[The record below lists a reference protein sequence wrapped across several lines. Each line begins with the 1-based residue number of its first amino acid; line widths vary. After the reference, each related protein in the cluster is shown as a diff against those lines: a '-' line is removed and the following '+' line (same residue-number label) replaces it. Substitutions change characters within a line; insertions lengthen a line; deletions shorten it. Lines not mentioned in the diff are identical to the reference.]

1 MVSVRVAAEAAPRVQ
16 DEQGRGPLPAAAT
29 DGATRTITG
38 QGGGTMRIAVPV
50 DGVVQLPAGT
60 DLGTIVAD
68 GRDLVVALPDG
79 TKLVIVDGAVF
90 VPDLVVGTVE
100 VPPTTLV
107 ALLIGHEPQTAAGPP
122 SSSGGNFAVPVGTL
136 GDAFALGDLLPPTAL
151 AFTVPT
157 FEDIDVRPRTA
168 AIDNLFPDITITTPE
183 TPGGAVDAVATVSE
197 AGLPA
202 RGGEPAGSNAASDL
216 EITTGSVQ
224 YDPGDGPATV
234 AVDGTAIT
242 AVGQTITTTFGVLTI
257 TAVRAD
263 GFDYRYTLS
272 DNTSGSNVRDVLNVT
287 VTDRDGD
294 VATGTLTVTII
305 DDVPTARADVDS
317 VAVPTGPAAA
327 SATVGVDF
335 TDAAF
340 WSGVPAGSTSVAL
353 NGATLSSINGAL
365 SFYLGASVLSP
376 NDGRAGQGWTNEID
390 AYNDQPEGL
399 RITFATAQS
408 SVRLAL
414 GQMYEERTFGQ
425 TPEAERVTVLVT
437 LADGTTQTR
446 TVAATATSQPGIVNV
461 ALNASDF
468 GGVAIA
474 SVVLTPDLTPP
485 TVPAGVNGGA
495 NATLPY
501 SEFVLRGISYD
512 VIDATPPTA
521 PFADGNVLTGVG
533 GTDAN
538 TSDGVA
544 DVQGA
549 DGATVTGVVAG
560 VVTSAAG
567 NLGSAVAGA
576 FGTLTLSADGSYR
589 YVPSSTN
596 AELRALIPGETR
608 TDTFTY
614 TIIDGD
620 GSTSTTTLTI
630 TIDGTDDP
638 VALTGL
644 TPAITGGDVIVA
656 EANLAN
662 GTAPDVAAL
671 AQPGDFT
678 IVAPDGYGSLSIAGQ
693 TVMTGGLFT
702 ATTITTPLGN
712 TLAITAFDAAT
723 GRVSYQYTLNGPIDS
738 SGTAGDRVTETFNV
752 VATDRNGSATQGSL
766 VATIVDDAPILS
778 ADVDSVTVGTP
789 SGQQVATTA
798 VDFTDASL
806 WNGVPAGS
814 TQAGFGGGGVTLSSV
829 NGALGYYLGA
839 SVFSPSDG
847 QPRQGWTNE
856 VDAYNDQPEGLVLSF
871 AQAQSTVR
879 ISLGQMYQERLFNPT
894 PESEK
899 VDVTVTLADG
909 STATRVVAATATTQP
924 GLAEITLTSA
934 DFGGQAIRSVTLTP
948 DLATPTPPAG
958 GGTPANLNL
967 PYSEFV
973 LRGVEFQTTTDT
985 PASRSFADGNVL
997 TGIGGTDA
1005 NATDGVADRLGAD
1018 GGQVT
1023 AVGLG
1028 YQVGTGGVGT
1038 PLTGT
1043 YGTLTLAA
1051 DGSYTYVL
1059 NNDLAAVQR
1068 LSGSNTLVDRFT
1080 YTVTDGDGD
1089 RASTQLT
1096 ITIQPPSAAA
1106 RFSASAAPAVAVEDS
1121 AALHLSRATETTT
1134 GTTTLTA
1141 ALLTAAVAASEPA
1154 YARSLPPTSDA
1165 THPTTDTSAATAA
1178 THPAATTELVH
1189 QVATIEPAA
1198 APATTATATTHPA
1211 ATAEAVTSGGEHAGV
1226 AGSYVPAT
1234 VEATHEAPAH
1244 ADTAAATPPP
1254 SAAAPPAVA
1263 LAEGIA
1269 LPAALAPAA
1278 EAPAGAPATAA
1289 QVLADVLHGGAPAH
1303 APGIDALLA
1312 ALPAPDATA
1321 AGGDHAAPAPAY
1333 VAANDTG
1340 AAEAMSAAWNAMAAA
1355 HAQAAAVAAHDGVTM
1370 VAHSA

>member
-1 MVSVRVAAEAAPRVQ
+1 MSASDVQ
-16 DEQGRGPLPAAAT
+16 VVQ
-29 DGATRTITG
+29 G
-38 QGGGTMRIAVPV
+38 QGGGIMRIAVPV

-68 GRDLVVALPDG
+68 GRDLIVALPDG

-100 VPPTTLV
+100 VPPSTLV

-122 SSSGGNFAVPVGTL
+122 SSSGGNFAVPVGSL
-136 GDAFALGDLLPPTAL
+136 GDAFAIGDLLPPTAL

-157 FEDIDVRPRTA
+157 FEDIDVRPRN
-168 AIDNLFPDITITTPE
+168 IVDNLFPDITITTPQ
-183 TPGGAVDAVATVSE
+183 TPGGAIDAVATVSE

-202 RGGEPAGSNAASDL
+202 RGNEPAGTNPTSNL
-216 EITTGSVQ
+216 ETTTGSVQ
-224 YDPGDGPATV
+224 YDPGDAPAVV
-234 AVDGTAIT
+234 AVDGNAIT
-242 AVGQTITTTFGVLTI
+242 TVGQTITTQFGVVTI

-263 GFDYRYTLS
+263 GFDYSYTLS
-272 DNTSGSNVRDVLNVT
+272 DNTSGQNVREVLNLT

-294 VATGTLTVTII
+294 RATGTLTVTII
-305 DDVPTARADVDS
+305 DDAPIARADIDS
-317 VAVPTGPAAA
+317 VAAPTGPAAS

-365 SFYLGASVLSP
+365 GFYLGASVFSP
-376 NDGRAGQGWTNEID
+376 GDGRPGQSWTNEVD
-390 AYNDQPEGL
+390 AFNDQPEGL

-408 SVRLAL
+408 NVRLAL
-414 GQMYEERTFGQ
+414 GQLYQERLFSP
-425 TPEAERVTVLVT
+425 TPDAERVTVEVT

-446 TVAATATSQPGIVNV
+446 TVTAVATSQPGLLNV
-461 ALNASDF
+461 SLAASDF
-468 GGVAIA
+468 GGVAIT
-474 SVVLTPDLTPP
+474 SVVLTPDLSLAP
-485 TVPAGVNGGA
+485 VPAGVTPA
-495 NATLPY
+495 SNALLPY

-512 VIDATPPTA
+512 VASFVPPTA

-538 TSDGVA
+538 TTDGVA
-544 DVQGA
+544 DTQGA

-560 VVTSAAG
+560 VATSASG
-567 NLGSAVAGA
+567 NLGTAVAGTY
-576 FGTLTLSADGSYR
+576 GTLTLTADGSYR

-614 TIIDGD
+614 TLTDGD
-620 GSTSTTTLTI
+620 GSTATTTLTI

-662 GTAPDVAAL
+662 GTAPDATAL
-671 AQPGDFT
+671 SPQGDFT
-678 IVAPDGYGSLSIAGQ
+678 IVAPDGYGNLSIAGQ
-693 TVMTGGLFT
+693 TVMTGGAFT

-712 TLAITAFDAAT
+712 TLAITGFDAAT
-723 GRVSYQYTLNGPIDS
+723 GRVTYQYTLNGPVDS
-738 SGTAGDRVTETFNV
+738 GGTLGDRVTETFNV
-752 VATDRNGSATQGSL
+752 VATDRNGSSTQGSL

-778 ADVDSVTVGTP
+778 ADADRVTVGTP
-789 SGQQVATTA
+789 ATQQSSTTV
-798 VDFTDASL
+798 VDFTDAGL

-814 TQAGFGGGGVTLSSV
+814 TQAGFGGGGVTLSSI

-847 QPRQGWTNE
+847 QPRQAWTNE

-879 ISLGQMYQERLFNPT
+879 ITLGQLYVERQFNFAPDA
-894 PESEK
+894 EK

-909 STATRVVAATATTQP
+909 STATRIVTASPTAVGGQATV
-924 GLAEITLTSA
+924 TLTSA
-934 DFGGQAIRSVTLTP
+934 DFGGQAIRSVALTP
-948 DLATPTPPAG
+948 DLSPPAP
-958 GGTPANLNL
+958 PANGATGPTLNT
-967 PYSEFV
+967 PFSEFV
-973 LRGVEFQTTTDT
+973 LRGVEFQTTSDT
-985 PASRSFADGNVL
+985 PQSRSFADGNVL
-997 TGIGGTDA
+997 TGVGGTDA
-1005 NATDGVADRLGAD
+1005 NTTDGVADRLGAD

-1023 AVGLG
+1023 GVGLG
-1028 YQVGTGGVGT
+1028 YQTVTGGVGT

-1043 YGTLTLAA
+1043 YGTLTLTA

-1059 NNDLAAVQR
+1059 NNDLPAVQR

-1096 ITIQPPSAAA
+1096 ITIQPQSAAA
-1106 RFSASAAPAVAVEDS
+1106 RFSASAGPVMAAEDT

-1141 ALLTAAVAASEPA
+1141 ALLTAAVVAGEPA
-1154 YARSLPPTSDA
+1154 HARSPAPEA
-1165 THPTTDTSAATAA
+1165 AA
-1178 THPAATTELVH
+1178 THTDADATGQAATTHAAAAAIEPVHQAAATEPATTQPAATT
-1189 QVATIEPAA
+1189 
-1198 APATTATATTHPA
+1198 TTTPTHA
-1211 ATAEAVTSGGEHAGV
+1211 SATAEPVTTTDHAGV
-1226 AGSYVPAT
+1226 AGSHAASAS
-1234 VEATHEAPAH
+1234 EPAH
-1244 ADTAAATPPP
+1244 DTAPHADATPV
-1254 SAAAPPAVA
+1254 AAAPVAA

-1269 LPAALAPAA
+1269 IPAALAPAA
-1278 EAPAGAPATAA
+1278 QVAEAPAAANATQAA

-1303 APGIDALLA
+1303 AAGIDTLLS
-1312 ALPAPDATA
+1312 ALPQDQ
-1321 AGGDHAAPAPAY
+1321 GVSDNSIHAASAPAY

-1355 HAQAAAVAAHDGVTM
+1355 HAQAAAAVTAHDGVM
-1370 VAHSA
+1370 VVAHSA

>member
-1 MVSVRVAAEAAPRVQ
+1 MVSVRVAESSAPLVQ
-16 DEQGRGPLPAAAT
+16 NDLGRGGAPAPQ
-29 DGATRTITG
+29 GASDVQVMQG
-38 QGGGTMRIAVPV
+38 QGGGIMRIAVPV

-90 VPDLVVGTVE
+90 VPELVVGTVE

-136 GDAFALGDLLPPTAL
+136 GDAFAIGDLLPPTAL

-157 FEDIDVRPRTA
+157 FEDLDVRPRTGA
-168 AIDNLFPDITITTPE
+168 ENLFPDITITTPQ
-183 TPGGAVDAVATVSE
+183 TPGGAIDAVATVSE

-202 RGGEPAGSNAASDL
+202 RGSEPAGTNPTSNL
-216 EITTGSVQ
+216 ETTTGSVQ
-224 YDPGDGPATV
+224 YDPGDAPAVV

-242 AVGQTITTTFGVLTI
+242 AAGQTIATQFGVVTI
-257 TAVRAD
+257 TAVRTD
-263 GFDYRYTLS
+263 GFDYSYTLS
-272 DNTSGSNVRDVLNVT
+272 DNTSGQNVREVLNLT

-294 VATGTLTVTII
+294 RATGTLTVTII
-305 DDVPTARADVDS
+305 DDAPIARADVDS
-317 VAVPTGPAAA
+317 VGAPTGPASS
-327 SATVGVDF
+327 SATIGVDF
-335 TDAAF
+335 TNAAF

-353 NGATLSSINGAL
+353 DGATLSSINGAL
-365 SFYLGASVLSP
+365 GFFKGASVFSSS
-376 NDGRAGQGWTNEID
+376 DGRAGQAWTSEVD

-399 RITFATAQS
+399 RITFASAQS

-414 GQMYEERTFGQ
+414 GQMYQERLYSQ

-446 TVAATATSQPGIVNV
+446 AVAAIATSEPGILNV
-461 ALNASDF
+461 TLDASDF
-468 GGVAIA
+468 GGRAIA
-474 SVVLTPDLTPP
+474 SVVLTPDLTLP
-485 TVPAGVNGGA
+485 TVPAGVTPDA
-495 NATLPY
+495 NATHPY
-501 SEFVLRGISYD
+501 SDFVLRGISYD
-512 VIDATPPTA
+512 VASSTPPTA

-538 TSDGVA
+538 TTDGVA
-544 DVQGA
+544 DTQGA

-560 VVTSAAG
+560 VATSASG
-567 NLGSAVAGA
+567 NLGTAVTGTY
-576 FGTLTLSADGSYR
+576 GTLTLSADGSYR
-589 YVPSSTN
+589 YVPSATN
-596 AELRALIPGETR
+596 AELRALVPGETR

-614 TIIDGD
+614 TLTDGD
-620 GSTSTTTLTI
+620 GSTATTTLTI

-638 VALTGL
+638 IALTGL

-662 GTAPDVAAL
+662 GTAPNAAAL
-671 AQPGDFT
+671 SPQGDFT
-678 IVAPDGYGSLSIAGQ
+678 IVAPDGYGNLSIAGQ
-693 TVMTGGLFT
+693 SVMTGGVFT
-702 ATTITTPLGN
+702 AATITTPLGN
-712 TLAITAFDAAT
+712 TLAVTGFDAAT
-723 GRVSYQYTLNGPIDS
+723 GRVTYQYTLNGAVDS

-752 VATDRNGSATQGSL
+752 VATDRNGSSTQGSL
-766 VATIVDDAPILS
+766 VATIVDDAPVLS
-778 ADVDSVTVGTP
+778 ADVDRVTVGTP
-789 SGQQVATTA
+789 ASQQTATTV

-814 TQAGFGGGGVTLSSV
+814 TQAGFGGGGVTLSSI
-829 NGALGYYLGA
+829 NGALGYFRGA

-847 QPRQGWTNE
+847 QPGQAWTNE
-856 VDAYNDQPEGLVLSF
+856 VDAFNDRPEGLVLSF

-879 ISLGQMYQERLFNPT
+879 ISLGQLYLEQQFNRAPDA
-894 PESEK
+894 EK

-909 STATRVVAATATTQP
+909 STATRVVTATATTEP
-924 GLAEITLTSA
+924 GLAQVTLTSA

-948 DLATPTPPAG
+948 DLSPPAPPQNG
-958 GGTPANLNL
+958 ATPANLNT
-967 PYSEFV
+967 PFSEFV
-973 LRGVEFQTTTDT
+973 LRGVEFQTTGST
-985 PASRSFADGNVL
+985 PQSRSFADGNVL
-997 TGIGGTDA
+997 TGVGGTDA
-1005 NATDGVADRLGAD
+1005 NTTDGVADRLGAD

-1023 AVGLG
+1023 GVGLG
-1028 YQVGTGGVGT
+1028 YQAGTGGVGT

-1068 LSGSNTLVDRFT
+1068 LSGSNTLIDRFT

-1096 ITIQPPSAAA
+1096 ITIQPASAAA
-1106 RFSASAAPAVAVEDS
+1106 RFSASAWPVMAVEDS

-1141 ALLTAAVAASEPA
+1141 ALLTAAVVASEPA
-1154 YARSLPPTSDA
+1154 YARSLAPTTGDTHASTDA
-1165 THPTTDTSAATAA
+1165 TIQPAAATHATATIEPVHQVAAADSATTQPASTAA
-1178 THPAATTELVH
+1178 TH
-1189 QVATIEPAA
+1189 
-1198 APATTATATTHPA
+1198 TTATAEPVT
-1211 ATAEAVTSGGEHAGV
+1211 ATDHAGV
-1226 AGSYVPAT
+1226 AGSLAAAPPEPAHDT
-1234 VEATHEAPAH
+1234 AAH
-1244 ADTAAATPPP
+1244 ADTTPV
-1254 SAAAPPAVA
+1254 AAAPVAV
-1263 LAEGIA
+1263 LAVGIA
-1269 LPAALAPAA
+1269 IPAALAPAPQVA
-1278 EAPAGAPATAA
+1278 EASATANPAQAA

-1303 APGIDALLA
+1303 ATGIDTLLS
-1312 ALPAPDATA
+1312 ALPQDQ
-1321 AGGDHAAPAPAY
+1321 GVSDHNVHAASAPAY

-1340 AAEAMSAAWNAMAAA
+1340 VTEAMSAAWNAMAAA
-1355 HAQAAAVAAHDGVTM
+1355 HAQAAAAVTAHDGVM
-1370 VAHSA
+1370 VVAHSA